1 MRGVVLLKLGGSLL
15 TDKTRED
22 TDHPEIISRLAQE
35 IAAALAGPHPPL
47 LVVGHGSGSFGH
59 AAAARSGIAQ
69 GLGSPERLRGVVE
82 TRERAVELHR
92 RVVAALA
99 EAGALPYSISPS
111 SSLVTSAGKG
121 QSFFLEPLQRALDA
135 GLLPVVYGDVVMD
148 RVQGAA
154 IASTETVFLAL
165 ANAGLPITRA
175 LWAGVTDGVLDDAG
189 TMIPQIRV
197 GASTEAEAAAGASA
211 GTDVTGG
218 MRHRLAAVL
227 ELAERGVAS
236 VLFDGR
242 VPGRLGAVLRGEVVP
257 GTRVDS
263 GLSGRS
269 GRSGHG
275 PRPL

>member
-15 TDKTRED
+15 TDKARED
-22 TDHPEIISRLAQE
+22 TDHPELIQRLARE
-35 IAAALAGPHPPL
+35 IAGALAGPQPPL

-59 AAAARSGIAQ
+59 AAAARSGIAR
-69 GLGSPERLRGVVE
+69 GLGAPERLRGVVE

-111 SSLVTSAGKG
+111 SALVTSAGKG
-121 QSFFLEPLQRALDA
+121 AAFHLEPLQRALDA

-165 ANAGLPITRA
+165 ADAGLPITRA
-175 LWAGVTDGVLDDAG
+175 LWAGVTEGVLDEAG
-189 TMIPQIRV
+189 KTIPHIRV
-197 GASTEAEAAAGASA
+197 GASREAEAAAGASA

-227 ELAERGVAS
+227 ELAERGVES

-242 VPGRLGAVLRGEVVP
+242 VPGRLGAVLRGEPVP
-257 GTRVDS
+257 GTTV
-263 GLSGRS
+263 
-269 GRSGHG
+269 HF
-275 PRPL
+275 

>member
-15 TDKTRED
+15 TDKSRED

-35 IAAALAGPHPPL
+35 IAAALAGPQPPP

-59 AAAARSGIAQ
+59 AAAARSGIAA
-69 GLGSPERLRGVVE
+69 GLGSSERLRGVVE

-111 SSLVTSAGKG
+111 SALVTAAGKG
-121 QSFFLEPLQRALDA
+121 ESFFLEPLQRALDA

-148 RVQGAA
+148 RAQGAA

-165 ANAGLPITRA
+165 ADAGLPIARA

-189 TMIPQIRV
+189 ETIAHIRV
-197 GASTEAEAAAGASA
+197 GASREAEAAAGASA
-211 GTDVTGG
+211 ATDVTGG

-227 ELAERGVAS
+227 ELAVRGVES

-242 VPGRLGAVLRGEVVP
+242 VPGRLGAVLKGEAVP
-257 GTRVDS
+257 GTRVD
-263 GLSGRS
+263 GVDSGRN
-269 GRSGHG
+269 GLSGHG
-275 PRPL
+275 PRPF